1 MIIDQIGHER
11 FVNCRVWFLPRAPQ
25 SPTVDLSSPD
35 HYLRSYLFQI
45 DIVEIFIVRFDL
57 RPVYIIIAE
66 TILCW
71 EREDPPKQSPT
82 VVMTHLDSFSSLL
95 VKQFNLVTSL
105 IRQHH
110 NWQSH
115 HCTAVLLRCPNMTH
129 WHIFLPC
136 KTVENFS
143 KFCPFSKCWP
153 IFKMF
158 TYFPNVGSFSKFGPI
173 FKMLTHSQ
181 NFHLFSKCWPIF
193 KMFTQFQNFIN
204 SLLSQPD
211 IVHCTTLLHQYWA

>member
-57 RPVYIIIAE
+57 RPVYIIIVK

-115 HCTAVLLRCPNMTH
+115 HCTAVLLRWPNMTH

-136 KTVENFS
+136 KTVEIFS
-143 KFCPFSKCWP
+143 KFCPFSKCLP
-153 IFKMF
+153 IFQ
-158 TYFPNVGSFSKFGPI
+158 
-173 FKMLTHSQ
+173 MLAHFQ
-181 NFHLFSKCWPIF
+181 NLDPFSKCWPIL
-193 KMFTQFQNFIN
+193 KISIYFQNVDPFSKCSPSFKI
-204 SLLSQPD
+204 S
-211 IVHCTTLLHQYWA
+211 

>member
-115 HCTAVLLRCPNMTH
+115 HCTAVLLRCSNMTH

-136 KTVENFS
+136 KTVEIFQNFAHFQNVGPFS
-143 KFCPFSKCWP
+143 KCLPIFQMLAHFQMLDPFSKCWP
-153 IFKMF
+153 ILKISI
-158 TYFPNVGSFSKFGPI
+158 YFQNVDP
-173 FKMLTHSQ
+173 
-181 NFHLFSKCWPIF
+181 FSKCSPSF
-193 KMFTQFQNFIN
+193 KI
-204 SLLSQPD
+204 S
-211 IVHCTTLLHQYWA
+211 